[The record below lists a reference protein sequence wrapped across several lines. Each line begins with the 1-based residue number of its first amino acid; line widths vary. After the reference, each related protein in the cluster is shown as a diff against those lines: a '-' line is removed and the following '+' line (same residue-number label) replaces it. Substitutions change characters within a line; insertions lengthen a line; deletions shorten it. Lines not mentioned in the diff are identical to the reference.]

1 MWRREA
7 NRRPDW
13 HQPDC
18 GRNSVFR
25 LKNQDC
31 CCHRLADIPVRWS
44 SACEILPDRGVRITR
59 FPATCPEL
67 SDLRWWATSTT
78 IPGNKL
84 LREQAVAG
92 FFRFGFVF
100 MFVWFVL
107 FLDCFVLDC
116 SKEAGKG
123 GVGWI
128 KPKQK
133 WKKKDKKEHWVTIIL
148 LSLRVHTSNTTV
160 L

>member
-92 FFRFGFVF
+92 FFSFWFCFYGCLICFVF
-100 MFVWFVL
+100 GL
-107 FLDCFVLDC
+107 FC
-116 SKEAGKG
+116 
-123 GVGWI
+123 VGLFEGSRQRWCGLNQT
-128 KPKQK
+128 KTEM
-133 WKKKDKKEHWVTIIL
+133 KKKKIRKNIE
-148 LSLRVHTSNTTV
+148 LR
-160 L
+160 